1 MSITILFSHFH
12 VYVSNRSEADN
23 HSTFTPRLIVMPL
36 VITCNHRRAAMSTR
50 TCVPGILTSVASA
63 LPLLL
68 LILGATL
75 GPQYLCVIPVSWNR
89 LSKGATQQSS
99 LVDSQT
105 ADLSHPRIHLSSLTF
120 YFALEM
126 LELFR
131 SYYDCIIKLFLG
143 I

>member
-23 HSTFTPRLIVMPL
+23 HSTFTPRLIDNA
-36 VITCNHRRAAMSTR
+36 TCNHRRAAMCTR
-50 TCVPGILTSVASA
+50 TCVPGILTSVASS

-89 LSKGATQQSS
+89 LSKRATQQSS